1 MRIYL
6 IDDRQIDYQEVPVTP
21 QKWTDRMFIDFAEQQ
36 GSVYSFEGFQNQWH
50 NGELFELDLEQ
61 SWIRII

>member
-6 IDDRQIDYQEVPVTP
+6 IDDRQIDYQEVAINP
-21 QKWTDRMFIDFAEQQ
+21 QKWTDKMFIEFAVQK
-36 GSVYSFEGFQNQWH
+36 GSVYSIEGFQNQWL